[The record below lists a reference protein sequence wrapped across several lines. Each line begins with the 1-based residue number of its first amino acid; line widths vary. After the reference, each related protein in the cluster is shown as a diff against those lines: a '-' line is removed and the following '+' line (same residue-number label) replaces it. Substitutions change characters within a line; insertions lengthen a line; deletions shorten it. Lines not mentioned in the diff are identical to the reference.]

1 MYSFQYTPLYNFR
14 GIQLLP
20 NKSLKRELEWPFKFL
35 INCSFMK
42 ISENLQFKTV
52 QFKTVQE
59 KKKLSYEK
67 FNTLHAMIF
76 FSSV

>member
-52 QFKTVQE
+52 QE